1 MKEETERR
9 VWRKVSESG
18 NLRERGFDG
27 EQEKTLKVRYQ
38 SGESDG
44 KQEKPVNEANGA
56 ESLTEGKRKQ
66 ESERPEQR
74 V

>member
-44 KQEKPVNEANGA
+44 KQEKPV
-56 ESLTEGKRKQ
+56 T
-66 ESERPEQR
+66 
-74 V
+74 